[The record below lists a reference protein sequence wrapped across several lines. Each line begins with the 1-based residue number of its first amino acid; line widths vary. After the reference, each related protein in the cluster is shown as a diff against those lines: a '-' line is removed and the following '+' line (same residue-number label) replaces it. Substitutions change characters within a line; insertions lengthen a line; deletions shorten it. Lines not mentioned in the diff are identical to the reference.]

1 MEKLKEFLAL
11 LDKRTGIGSQELL
24 EKDFVLNLLL
34 HELKGEEYAFK
45 GGTCLSKV
53 YLNYHRIS
61 EDLDFTFANQERF
74 RGMSGKR
81 IRKECSELITAFG
94 KRLESA
100 AKEHG
105 LDFRLEKG
113 NKKYVEIGSNNRLAT
128 FKVWYTSALTGRE
141 SFVKV
146 QVNYYELTLYPIHRK
161 TVKPMEV
168 NLSPTEKKYFEELLD
183 FYTPV
188 EFPVYDA
195 REIACEK
202 LRALLTR
209 VGVKSRDVADLFFI
223 EKELGI
229 LPERM
234 KEPAI
239 EKTRFA
245 LRHYA
250 KYRENFKRSRRITP
264 RELLPERVEHILLRK
279 VERKSFITFTSR
291 LAELLQEMREEI
303 SIS

>member
-11 LDKRTGIGSQELL
+11 LGKRTGIGSEELL
-24 EKDFVLNLLL
+24 EKDFLLNLLL
-34 HELKGEEYAFK
+34 HKLKGEEYAFK

-61 EDLDFTFANQERF
+61 EDLDFTFVEQERF
-74 RGMSGKR
+74 HGISGKGIKR
-81 IRKECSELITAFG
+81 ECSKLITSFG
-94 KRLESA
+94 ERLEEVA
-100 AKEHG
+100 VKHR
-105 LDFRLEKG
+105 LDFRLDKS
-113 NKKYVEIGSNNRLAT
+113 NRRYVEIGSNNRLAT

-146 QVNYYELTLYPIHRK
+146 QVNYHELVLFPFQSK
-161 TVKPMEV
+161 TVWPIEV

-183 FYTPV
+183 FYKLA
-188 EFPVYDA
+188 EYPVYDA

-209 VGVKSRDVADLFFI
+209 VSIKSRDVADLFFI
-223 EKELGI
+223 EKELDI
-229 LPERM
+229 PLERA

-239 EKTRFA
+239 EKTHFA

-250 KYRENFKRSRRITP
+250 KYRENFKKSGRITP
-264 RELLPERVEHILLRK
+264 RELPERVDHILLRRA
-279 VERKSFITFTSR
+279 ERKSFATFAKR
-291 LAELLQEMREEI
+291 LAELLQEMRKEI
-303 SIS
+303 SD

>member
-1 MEKLKEFLAL
+1 
-11 LDKRTGIGSQELL
+11 
-24 EKDFVLNLLL
+24 
-34 HELKGEEYAFK
+34 
-45 GGTCLSKV
+45 
-53 YLNYHRIS
+53 
-61 EDLDFTFANQERF
+61 
-74 RGMSGKR
+74 MSGKR

-100 AKEHG
+100 ATEHS

-113 NKKYVEIGSNNRLAT
+113 NRRYVEIGSNNRLAT
-128 FKVWYTSALTGRE
+128 FKVWYTSALTGRK

-146 QVNYYELTLYPIHRK
+146 QVNYYELVVFPIRRK
-161 TVKPMEV
+161 TVKPIEV
-168 NLSPTEKKYFEELLD
+168 NISPTEKKYFEELAGY
-183 FYTPV
+183 YTLI
-188 EFPVYDA
+188 EYPVYDA

-229 LPERM
+229 SPESV

-239 EKTRFA
+239 EKTLFA

-250 KYRENFKRSRRITP
+250 KYRENFSRSGRITA
-264 RELLPERVEHILLRK
+264 RELLPEKVEHILLRK
-279 VERKSFITFTSR
+279 VGRKSFSTFTSR
-291 LAELLQEMREEI
+291 LAGLLQEMKEEI
-303 SIS
+303 SISQ